1 MRVVAAT
8 HRDLA
13 AAVADGSFREDLYY
27 RLKGLVLP
35 TPRLDERGAD
45 KALLAQIFLRRAAPG
60 KSFAVAAL
68 DWIAQRA
75 WPGNVRELR
84 AAVECA
90 AALAQGAAI
99 SVEDL
104 AFATGET
111 APVTL
116 PPANMTLEEEVAA
129 LERRRILEA
138 LESNC
143 HNHTHTARDLG
154 LSRVGLL
161 KKMDRMGLR

>member
-1 MRVVAAT
+1 M
-8 HRDLA
+8 
-13 AAVADGSFREDLYY
+13 GM
-27 RLKGLVLP
+27 P
-35 TPRLDERGAD
+35 
-45 KALLAQIFLRRAAPG
+45 LRRAAPG
-60 KSFAVAAL
+60 KSFAFAAL

-116 PPANMTLEEEVAA
+116 PPANTTLEEEVAA

-138 LESNC
+138 LERNG
-143 HNHTHTARDLG
+143 HNHTHSARDLG
-154 LSRVGLL
+154 LSRAGLL

>member
-1 MRVVAAT
+1 M
-8 HRDLA
+8 
-13 AAVADGSFREDLYY
+13 
-27 RLKGLVLP
+27 P
-35 TPRLDERGAD
+35 
-45 KALLAQIFLRRAAPG
+45 LRRAAPG

-116 PPANMTLEEEVAA
+116 PPAIVSGAPAA
-129 LERRRILEA
+129 PSEM
-138 LESNC
+138 S
-143 HNHTHTARDLG
+143 
-154 LSRVGLL
+154 
-161 KKMDRMGLR
+161 